1 MSMVLIR
8 RIDMDAKLIK
18 KMGRKLREF
27 LGEFDDCF
35 GRSGPR
41 EHLRTYVSGQLSD
54 LPRKSIEPIALAA
67 KVPPRTLQYFLSSM
81 QWDQQRLRDRM
92 QWMIARDHAHPKA
105 IGVIDETGNP
115 KKGRHTVG
123 VRRQWCGNTGKVD
136 NCVVGV
142 HIAYVADDFQCLL
155 DSDLYLPKEW
165 AEDEDRRKEAGI
177 PDEVVYRKKA
187 DIALEQVGRALKNGI
202 RFSAWTFDEWYGRDG
217 EFLDSMDSLGQSY
230 IGEIGSDFV
239 GWLSQPKVLVSPK
252 PQKKPKRGRK
262 RQFPRLSRKSLPACE
277 VRNLATYSRIF
288 QKQKW
293 QRFRIKDG
301 EKGPIVWEVKFSHF
315 YRKHGENGLPGP
327 THTLIVA
334 RNVMNPKEVKYFLS
348 NMVVGSERITF
359 EWLLW
364 VAFSRWPIER
374 CFEVGKRELGMDH
387 FEVRSWLGIHKH
399 FYISQLS
406 QLFCARTHHELREKK
421 AGEFLPD
428 GRAGSRRSLCL
439 APGSGFAVFSSKN
452 NISGCRS
459 ENYILPKTKSRS
471 QEIPLEKEA
480 SEASKIGYKNQSIE
494 ILCTA

>member
-1 MSMVLIR
+1 
-8 RIDMDAKLIK
+8 MDAKQIK
-18 KMGRKLREF
+18 KMGRKLEEF

-67 KVPPRTLQYFLSSM
+67 KKPPRTLQYFFSSM
-81 QWDQQRLRDRM
+81 QWDQRRLRDRT
-92 QWMIARDHAHPKA
+92 QWMVARDHSHPKA

-115 KKGRHTVG
+115 KKGRHTAG
-123 VRRQWCGNTGKVD
+123 VQRQWCGNTGKVD

-155 DSDLYLPKEW
+155 DSDLYLPEEW
-165 AEDEDRRKEAGI
+165 AEDEDRRKEAQI
-177 PDEVVYRKKA
+177 PDDVVFRKKT
-187 DIALEQVGRALKNGI
+187 DIALEQVGRSLKNGI
-202 RFSAWTFDEWYGRDG
+202 RFSAWTFDELYGRDG
-217 EFLDSMDSLGQSY
+217 QFLDGMDSLGQDY
-230 IGEIGSDFV
+230 IGEIPCDFV
-239 GWLSQPKVLVSPK
+239 GWLRQPKVLVSPK
-252 PQKKPKRGRK
+252 PQKRPKRGRK

-293 QRFRIKDG
+293 QQFRIKDG

-315 YRKHGENGLPGP
+315 YRKHGEASLPGP

-334 RNVMNPKEVKYFLS
+334 RNVLNPKEVKYFLS
-348 NMVVGSERITF
+348 NMVAGSEGITL

-387 FEVRSWLGIHKH
+387 FEVRSWQAIHRH

-406 QLFCARTHHELREKK
+406 QLFCARVHHELREKNDR
-421 AGEFLPD
+421 EFLSD
-428 GRAGSRRSLCL
+428 SRTGSRRNLCL
-439 APGSGFAVFSSKN
+439 APSSGFTVLSSKN
-452 NISGCRS
+452 NISGCRRY
-459 ENYILPKTKSRS
+459 NYVSPKTKSRS
-471 QEIPLEKEA
+471 PEIPLENKA
-480 SEASKIGYKNQSIE
+480 SEASKIGYQNQSIE
-494 ILCTA
+494 ILCTV